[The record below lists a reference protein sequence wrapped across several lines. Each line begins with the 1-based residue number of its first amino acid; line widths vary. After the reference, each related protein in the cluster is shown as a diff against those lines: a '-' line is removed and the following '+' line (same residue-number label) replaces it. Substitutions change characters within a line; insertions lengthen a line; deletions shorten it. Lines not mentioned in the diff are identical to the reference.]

1 MKSRPHSS
9 LILGSIPNHAC
20 TFLHLLAYVHTHA
33 CIETQRN
40 EKNKNKRR
48 VIRRKTLD
56 KSEEEDED
64 EERDFGESKCFEG
77 WR

>member
-1 MKSRPHSS
+1 M
-9 LILGSIPNHAC
+9 
-20 TFLHLLAYVHTHA
+20 
-33 CIETQRN
+33 QRN

-64 EERDFGESKCFEG
+64 EERDFGESKCFGG